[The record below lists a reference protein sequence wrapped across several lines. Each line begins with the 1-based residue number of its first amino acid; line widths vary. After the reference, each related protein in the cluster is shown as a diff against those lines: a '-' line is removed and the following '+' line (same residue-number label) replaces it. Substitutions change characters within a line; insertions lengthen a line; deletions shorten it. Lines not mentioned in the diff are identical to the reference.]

1 MRNIF
6 KCISVLYLFKYV
18 YFYGV
23 KFFNEMRKSTFSKIL
38 AFVFVASL
46 AIPVSSTLVSCS
58 KKAKFNKPRNGG
70 KKVHSSGKVGNRRHR
85 NSHVWGK

>member
-1 MRNIF
+1 ME
-6 KCISVLYLFKYV
+6 L
-18 YFYGV
+18 
-23 KFFNEMRKSTFSKIL
+23 KFFNEMRKLTFSKIL
-38 AFVFVASL
+38 AFVFVATIAL
-46 AIPVSSTLVSCS
+46 PVSTTMVSCS